1 MSRIVIAMS
10 GGVDSSVTASLLVEA
25 GHDCIGVFMRHGQ
38 PALPPPSDGLSIVE
52 APGPKPGHQGC
63 CSVTD
68 ALDAR
73 RVAEHLGIPLYPL
86 DLTDDFE
93 KIIDTFVTEYGAG
106 RTPNPCVRCNQW
118 IKFGRLFDYADA
130 VGATHVA
137 TGHYARIVHNQTSGT
152 HPPIPEIHRGHDVSR
167 DQSYVLFG
175 ITPDRLARMLLP
187 IGELTKS
194 EVRSRADQLGL
205 VTGNEA

>member
-38 PALPPPSDGLSIVE
+38 PALPTPSDTLPIVE
-52 APGPKPGHQGC
+52 ALNPKPGHQGC

-86 DLTDDFE
+86 DLTEDFE
-93 KIIDTFVTEYGAG
+93 KIIE
-106 RTPNPCVRCNQW
+106 
-118 IKFGRLFDYADA
+118 
-130 VGATHVA
+130 
-137 TGHYARIVHNQTSGT
+137 S
-152 HPPIPEIHRGHDVSR
+152 
-167 DQSYVLFG
+167 
-175 ITPDRLARMLLP
+175 
-187 IGELTKS
+187 
-194 EVRSRADQLGL
+194 
-205 VTGNEA
+205 

>member
-93 KIIDTFVTEYGAG
+93 KIIDTFVTEY
-106 RTPNPCVRCNQW
+106 
-118 IKFGRLFDYADA
+118 L
-130 VGATHVA
+130 
-137 TGHYARIVHNQTSGT
+137 SL
-152 HPPIPEIHRGHDVSR
+152 IH
-167 DQSYVLFG
+167 
-175 ITPDRLARMLLP
+175 I
-187 IGELTKS
+187 
-194 EVRSRADQLGL
+194 
-205 VTGNEA
+205 

>member
-38 PALPPPSDGLSIVE
+38 PALPSSSATLPIVE
-52 APGPKPGHQGC
+52 ASDPKPGHQGC

-93 KIIDTFVTEYGAG
+93 KIIDTFATEYGAG
-106 RTPNPCVRCNQW
+106 QDT
-118 IKFGRLFDYADA
+118 
-130 VGATHVA
+130 
-137 TGHYARIVHNQTSGT
+137 
-152 HPPIPEIHRGHDVSR
+152 
-167 DQSYVLFG
+167 
-175 ITPDRLARMLLP
+175 
-187 IGELTKS
+187 
-194 EVRSRADQLGL
+194 
-205 VTGNEA
+205 